1 MAEKMRTEIASMLQ
15 GIERY
20 NPDNLQKL
28 ERYVEMQ
35 AQENIYDLEAN
46 LSVLRL
52 YQFGPNFYRSNIVNL
67 ILLKA
72 MTNLPHTDFLLCKC
86 LLTQDRL
93 EEPQVSRVMVLADLL
108 ETCKFKQFWE
118 ELAKCGDL
126 IITVQGFEDAIR
138 KFVVHV
144 VNITYQTIE
153 VPVLKELLGNVN
165 GMGINSLATFIL
177 ISYVQENFIKNFY
190 MTIDQVLKQ
199 WVGKCSWKDLG
210 NGRVFITS
218 QEDLVKTKNITEKIE
233 FENVAGIMAHCI

>member
-1 MAEKMRTEIASMLQ
+1 MDLGSFI
-15 GIERY
+15 RY

-28 ERYVEMQ
+28 ERYVELQ
-35 AQENIYDLEAN
+35 AQENMYDLEAN

-86 LLTQDRL
+86 LLTQDRVFNGFLLTNLPIIRIFSSEL

-126 IITVQGFEDAIR
+126 IITVQGPIPLYSARALSVQSKWDFWRAAWATRAPYLGLHDWLAISR
-138 KFVVHV
+138 P
-144 VNITYQTIE
+144 I
-153 VPVLKELLGNVN
+153 LKL
-165 GMGINSLATFIL
+165 
-177 ISYVQENFIKNFY
+177 
-190 MTIDQVLKQ
+190 
-199 WVGKCSWKDLG
+199 
-210 NGRVFITS
+210 
-218 QEDLVKTKNITEKIE
+218 
-233 FENVAGIMAHCI
+233 

>member
-1 MAEKMRTEIASMLQ
+1 
-15 GIERY
+15 
-20 NPDNLQKL
+20 
-28 ERYVEMQ
+28 
-35 AQENIYDLEAN
+35 
-46 LSVLRL
+46 
-52 YQFGPNFYRSNIVNL
+52 
-67 ILLKA
+67 
-72 MTNLPHTDFLLCKC
+72 
-86 LLTQDRL
+86 
-93 EEPQVSRVMVLADLL
+93 MVLADLL

-138 KFVVHV
+138 KFVAHV

-165 GMGINSLATFIL
+165 GKNRSLTISNLQFTNRTFGFL
-177 ISYVQENFIKNFY
+177 
-190 MTIDQVLKQ
+190 DQVLKQ
-199 WVGKCSWKDLG
+199 WIVKCSWKDLG

>member
-1 MAEKMRTEIASMLQ
+1 
-15 GIERY
+15 
-20 NPDNLQKL
+20 
-28 ERYVEMQ
+28 MQ
-35 AQENIYDLEAN
+35 
-46 LSVLRL
+46 
-52 YQFGPNFYRSNIVNL
+52 
-67 ILLKA
+67 
-72 MTNLPHTDFLLCKC
+72 
-86 LLTQDRL
+86 L

-177 ISYVQENFIKNFY
+177 ISYVQENFI
-190 MTIDQVLKQ
+190 
-199 WVGKCSWKDLG
+199 
-210 NGRVFITS
+210 
-218 QEDLVKTKNITEKIE
+218 
-233 FENVAGIMAHCI
+233 

>member
-1 MAEKMRTEIASMLQ
+1 M
-15 GIERY
+15 
-20 NPDNLQKL
+20 
-28 ERYVEMQ
+28 
-35 AQENIYDLEAN
+35 
-46 LSVLRL
+46 
-52 YQFGPNFYRSNIVNL
+52 
-67 ILLKA
+67 
-72 MTNLPHTDFLLCKC
+72 
-86 LLTQDRL
+86 

>member
-1 MAEKMRTEIASMLQ
+1 MRVEIASMLQ

-28 ERYVEMQ
+28 EKYVELQ
-35 AQENIYDLEAN
+35 AQENTYDLEAN

-52 YQFGPNFYRSNIVNL
+52 YQFGPNFYRSDIVNL

-72 MTNLPHTDFLLCKC
+72 LTNLPHTDFVLCKC

-108 ETCKFKQFWE
+108 ETCNFKKFWE
-118 ELAKCGDL
+118 EMAKCGDL
-126 IITVQGFEDAIR
+126 IIAVQGFEDSIR
-138 KFVVHV
+138 KFVAHV
-144 VNITYQTIE
+144 VNITFQTIE
-153 VPVLKELLGNVN
+153 VPVLKELMGNL
-165 GMGINSLATFIL
+165 SEQA
-177 ISYVQENFIKNFY
+177 
-190 MTIDQVLKQ
+190 LKQ
-199 WVGKCSWKDLG
+199 WIVKCGWKDLG
-210 NGRVFITS
+210 NGKIFITS

>member
-1 MAEKMRTEIASMLQ
+1 MADATSTF
-15 GIERY
+15 RY

-72 MTNLPHTDFLLCKC
+72 LTNLPHTDFVLCKC
-86 LLTQDRL
+86 LLTQDRVRFVFCTVSFLINYTFVLQL
-93 EEPQVSRVMVLADLL
+93 EEPQVARVMVLADLL

-138 KFVVHV
+138 KFVAHV

-165 GMGINSLATFIL
+165 GNYII
-177 ISYVQENFIKNFY
+177 
-190 MTIDQVLKQ
+190 
-199 WVGKCSWKDLG
+199 
-210 NGRVFITS
+210 
-218 QEDLVKTKNITEKIE
+218 
-233 FENVAGIMAHCI
+233 